1 MLGQAIFGVLFVVFR
16 ECLCYI
22 VRNGTGEAGC
32 GVILCMHFAIYDL
45 QVLVMCPAPFGTF
58 YSAVRIYS
66 FVSPCFDIGIV
77 IYERMV
83 YGYVTIYVANLDV
96 V

>member
-1 MLGQAIFGVLFVVFR
+1 MWYFASVYVILYVMAQVKLDVGVLV
-16 ECLCYI
+16 
-22 VRNGTGEAGC
+22 
-32 GVILCMHFAIYDL
+32 CMHSVIYKL
-45 QVLVMCPAPFGTF
+45 QVLVMCPASFGTF